1 MSPKGRPPVPQK
13 KKKENRGGGGVVE
26 MSTIKSDFSE
36 QNLFTWNPSSGAEV
50 WKLGM
55 AVKDL

>member
-1 MSPKGRPPVPQK
+1 
-13 KKKENRGGGGVVE
+13 